1 MKKYLLLIPLMT
13 ILWTCSENNNPSQ
26 SQNSPPVINEII
38 ANPSQPKSGQVVT
51 LNAIATDSDGD
62 NLTYNWSV
70 SAGQLSGDGIGNP
83 MQWTTPSEGGEINVI
98 CVVSDG
104 KEVVVKNIVI
114 NVKYDFGILFG
125 YVYRDDTQEPARA
138 YIWIESVRVET
149 ADVGGYYEFDNIKI
163 GSRIITVVG
172 VGDLQSYTFRDTIQI
187 TGGDNYL
194 DIYIKNTN

>member
-70 SAGQLSGDGIGNP
+70 SAG
-83 MQWTTPSEGGEINVI
+83 
-98 CVVSDG
+98 
-104 KEVVVKNIVI
+104 
-114 NVKYDFGILFG
+114 
-125 YVYRDDTQEPARA
+125 
-138 YIWIESVRVET
+138 
-149 ADVGGYYEFDNIKI
+149 
-163 GSRIITVVG
+163 
-172 VGDLQSYTFRDTIQI
+172 
-187 TGGDNYL
+187 
-194 DIYIKNTN
+194 